1 MAACLQYTPPFI
13 IYSPALFSVAMMVSV
28 MVFLVFMV
36 FFVMF
41 LRLVVVVMAVEIIF
55 ILMFDPSMCA
65 YCAA

>member
-1 MAACLQYTPPFI
+1 M

-41 LRLVVVVMAVEIIF
+41 LRLVVMMAVEIIF